1 MTAAQERA
9 LEDHWDIYGL
19 GVDEGE
25 QNFDQ
30 VFELVRPI
38 ILEIGFGMGESL
50 YKQALKDP
58 DTNFIGVD
66 VHRPG
71 IGNLIQ
77 LLERTK
83 TKNLK
88 IYGEDAIE
96 IMKTAIKNSV
106 LSGVQLLFPDPW
118 PKKKH
123 HKRRLVTKDFI
134 ELLSQKLRKGGTF
147 LVVTDSFPYYEVIL
161 DLFSL
166 RSDFTKISSLTR
178 EETKY
183 ERRAKALGNE
193 IHELFFRLDQKH

>member
-25 QNFDQ
+25 QDFDQ

-96 IMKTAIKNSV
+96 IMKTAIKDSA
-106 LSGVQLLFPDPW
+106 LSGVQLLFPDP
-118 PKKKH
+118 
-123 HKRRLVTKDFI
+123 
-134 ELLSQKLRKGGTF
+134 
-147 LVVTDSFPYYEVIL
+147 
-161 DLFSL
+161 
-166 RSDFTKISSLTR
+166 
-178 EETKY
+178 
-183 ERRAKALGNE
+183 
-193 IHELFFRLDQKH
+193 